1 MINTMSFDPLPL
13 IGVNLWQRA
22 ARAFD
27 PLSDAEE
34 TSGLPLIQQEFF
46 YEKRLHQAM
55 LDCLKDE
62 VHLVKRWLLEH
73 RSHDLRSA
81 AEEFV
86 SRIES
91 NLNPYQI
98 LEFAPDFYRRAE
110 RNRPSVDWSAAQ
122 AWTELCK
129 EVAETLLTW
138 NARHPEDPLGV
149 PLELWFDH
157 AGLIPQVRLL
167 IWALRSYPEPR
178 AREIIETHLFYT
190 NGAFP
195 KIQP

>member
-1 MINTMSFDPLPL
+1 M
-13 IGVNLWQRA
+13 
-22 ARAFD
+22 
-27 PLSDAEE
+27 SDAED
-34 TSGLPLIQQEFF
+34 TSGLPLIQQEFL

-73 RSHDLRSA
+73 PSHDLRSA
-81 AEEFV
+81 AQEFAE
-86 SRIES
+86 RIES
-91 NLNPYQI
+91 NLDSYQI
-98 LEFAPDFYRRAE
+98 LEFASDFYRRAE
-110 RNRPSVDWSAAQ
+110 RNQPSVDWSAAE
-122 AWTELCK
+122 AWTQLSK
-129 EVAETLLTW
+129 EVAEALLTW
-138 NARHPEDPLGV
+138 KAVHPEDPLGA

-178 AREIIETHLFYT
+178 AKEIIDTHLFYT

-195 KIQP
+195 KIHF